1 MPHGSHGDALRLRF
15 ADYRK
20 RHETKQ
26 PGQGW
31 LFVQVGRRVAPL
43 N

>member
-1 MPHGSHGDALRLRF
+1 MPHGSHGDTLLLLF

-26 PGQGW
+26 PGQDM
-31 LFVQVGRRVAPL
+31 LFVQVGRRAAPL